1 MKLVFATNNSN
12 KIKEVS
18 NLISNQIEIIN
29 LKDIGC
35 KENIIE
41 SENTIIDNAILKAN
55 YIKNNYGYDC
65 FADDTGLE
73 VDFLNG
79 RPGVYSK
86 RFAGENSTDE
96 LNMEKL
102 LECMRKSNNRNARF
116 RTVIALNINNQV
128 ITFTGLCEG
137 KILKQRRGNN
147 GFGYDPIFFY
157 PELKKTFAE
166 LKKDEKNNV
175 SHRGKALRNFCK
187 ILEKQINHKS
197 NEI

>member
-18 NLISNQIEIIN
+18 NLISNKIAIIS

-35 KENIIE
+35 NEDIVE
-41 SENTIIDNAILKAN
+41 SKNTIIDNAILKAN

-79 RPGVYSK
+79 RPGVFSK
-86 RFAGENSTDE
+86 RFSGENSTDE
-96 LNMEKL
+96 LNMKKL
-102 LECMRKSNNRNARF
+102 LECMEESKNRNARF

-128 ITFTGLCEG
+128 ITFTGVCEG
-137 KILKQRRGNN
+137 EILKQRRGNN
-147 GFGYDPIFFY
+147 GFGYDPIFLPKGYNNSFG
-157 PELKKTFAE
+157 EMSII
-166 LKKDEKNNV
+166 EKNEIA
-175 SHRGKALRNFCK
+175 HRSKAVKKLINYLNKFC
-187 ILEKQINHKS
+187 
-197 NEI
+197 

>member
-12 KIKEVS
+12 KIAEVS
-18 NLISNQIEIIN
+18 NLINNQIAIIS

-35 KENIIE
+35 NEDIVE
-41 SENTIIDNAILKAN
+41 SEDTIIDNAILKAN

-86 RFAGENSTDE
+86 RFAGENSTDK

-102 LECMRKSNNRNARF
+102 LECMKESNNRNARF

-128 ITFTGLCEG
+128 ITFTGVCEG
-137 KILKQRRGNN
+137 EILKQRKGNN
-147 GFGYDPIFFY
+147 GFGYDPIFLHKGYNNSFG
-157 PELKKTFAE
+157 EMSII
-166 LKKDEKNNV
+166 EKNEIA
-175 SHRGKALRNFCK
+175 HRSKAVKKLINYLNKFC
-187 ILEKQINHKS
+187 
-197 NEI
+197 

>member
-18 NLISNQIEIIN
+18 NLISNQIAIIS

-35 KENIIE
+35 NEDIVE
-41 SENTIIDNAILKAN
+41 SKNTIIDNAILKAN

-79 RPGVYSK
+79 RPGVHSK

-96 LNMEKL
+96 LNMKKL
-102 LECMRKSNNRNARF
+102 LECMEESKNRNARF

-128 ITFTGLCEG
+128 ITFTGVCEG
-137 KILKQRRGNN
+137 EILKQRRGNN
-147 GFGYDPIFFY
+147 GFGYDPIFLPKGYNNSFG
-157 PELKKTFAE
+157 EMSII
-166 LKKDEKNNV
+166 EKNKIA
-175 SHRGKALRNFCK
+175 HRSKAVKKLINYLNEFC
-187 ILEKQINHKS
+187 
-197 NEI
+197 

>member
-18 NLISNQIEIIN
+18 NLISNQIAIIS

-35 KENIIE
+35 KEDIVE

-79 RPGVYSK
+79 RPGVHSK

-96 LNMEKL
+96 LNMKKL
-102 LECMRKSNNRNARF
+102 LECMEESKNRNARF

-128 ITFTGLCEG
+128 ITFTGVCEG
-137 KILKQRRGNN
+137 EILKQRRGNN
-147 GFGYDPIFFY
+147 GFGYDPIFLPKGYNNSFG
-157 PELKKTFAE
+157 EMSVI
-166 LKKDEKNNV
+166 EKNEIA
-175 SHRGKALRNFCK
+175 HRSKAVKKLINYLNEFC
-187 ILEKQINHKS
+187 
-197 NEI
+197 

>member
-18 NLISNQIEIIN
+18 NLISNQIEIMS

-35 KENIIE
+35 KEDIVE

-65 FADDTGLE
+65 FSDDTGLE

-96 LNMEKL
+96 LNMGKL
-102 LECMRKSNNRNARF
+102 LECMKESNNRNARF

-128 ITFTGLCEG
+128 ITFTGVCEG
-137 KILKQRRGNN
+137 EILKQRKGNN
-147 GFGYDPIFFY
+147 GFGYDPIFLPKGYNNSFG
-157 PELKKTFAE
+157 EMSII
-166 LKKDEKNNV
+166 EKNEIA
-175 SHRGKALRNFCK
+175 HRSKAVKKLINYLSKFC
-187 ILEKQINHKS
+187 
-197 NEI
+197 

>member
-12 KIKEVS
+12 KIAEVS
-18 NLISNQIEIIN
+18 NLISNQIAIIS

-35 KENIIE
+35 NEDIVE
-41 SENTIIDNAILKAN
+41 SEDTIIDNAVLKAN

-86 RFAGENSTDE
+86 RFAGENSTDK

-102 LECMRKSNNRNARF
+102 LECMKESNNRNARF
-116 RTVIALNINNQV
+116 RTVIDLNINNQV
-128 ITFTGLCEG
+128 ITFTGVCEG
-137 KILKQRRGNN
+137 EILKQRKGNN
-147 GFGYDPIFFY
+147 GFGYDPIFLPKGYNNSFG
-157 PELKKTFAE
+157 EMSII
-166 LKKDEKNNV
+166 EKNEIA
-175 SHRGKALRNFCK
+175 HRSKAVKKLINYLNKFC
-187 ILEKQINHKS
+187 
-197 NEI
+197 

>member
-12 KIKEVS
+12 KIKEVN
-18 NLISNQIEIIN
+18 NLISNQIEIMS

-35 KENIIE
+35 KEDIVE

-65 FADDTGLE
+65 FSDDTGLE

-102 LECMRKSNNRNARF
+102 LECMKESNNRNARF

-128 ITFTGLCEG
+128 ITFTGVCEG
-137 KILKQRRGNN
+137 EILKQRKGNN
-147 GFGYDPIFFY
+147 GFGYDPVFLPKGYNNSFGEMSIIDKNKIAHRSKAV
-157 PELKKTFAE
+157 KK
-166 LKKDEKNNV
+166 LINYLNK
-175 SHRGKALRNFCK
+175 FC
-187 ILEKQINHKS
+187 
-197 NEI
+197 

>member
-18 NLISNQIEIIN
+18 NLISNQIAIIS

-35 KENIIE
+35 NEDIVE
-41 SENTIIDNAILKAN
+41 SEDTIIDNAILKAN

-79 RPGVYSK
+79 RPGVHSK

-96 LNMEKL
+96 LNMKKL
-102 LECMRKSNNRNARF
+102 LECMEESKNRNARF

-128 ITFTGLCEG
+128 ITFTGVCEG
-137 KILKQRRGNN
+137 EILKQRRGNN
-147 GFGYDPIFFY
+147 GFGYDPIFLPKGYNNSFG
-157 PELKKTFAE
+157 EMSII
-166 LKKDEKNNV
+166 EKNEIA
-175 SHRGKALRNFCK
+175 HRSKAVKKLINYLNKFC
-187 ILEKQINHKS
+187 
-197 NEI
+197 

>member
-18 NLISNQIEIIN
+18 NLISNQIEIMS

-35 KENIIE
+35 KEDIVE

-65 FADDTGLE
+65 FSDDTGLE

-102 LECMRKSNNRNARF
+102 LECMKESNNRNARF

-128 ITFTGLCEG
+128 ITFTGVCEG
-137 KILKQRRGNN
+137 EILKQRRGNN
-147 GFGYDPIFFY
+147 GFGYDPIFLPKGYNNSFG
-157 PELKKTFAE
+157 EMSII
-166 LKKDEKNNV
+166 EKNEIA
-175 SHRGKALRNFCK
+175 HRSKAVKKLINYLNKFC
-187 ILEKQINHKS
+187 
-197 NEI
+197 

>member
-102 LECMRKSNNRNARF
+102 LECMKESNNRNARF

-147 GFGYDPIFFY
+147 GFGYDPVFLPKGYNNSFGEMSVI
-157 PELKKTFAE
+157 
-166 LKKDEKNNV
+166 EKNKIA
-175 SHRGKALRNFCK
+175 HRSKAVKKLINYLNKFC
-187 ILEKQINHKS
+187 
-197 NEI
+197 

>member
-18 NLISNQIEIIN
+18 NLISNQIEIIS

-35 KENIIE
+35 NEDIIE
-41 SENTIIDNAILKAN
+41 SKNTIIDNAILKAN
-55 YIKNNYGYDC
+55 YIKNNYGYNC

-96 LNMEKL
+96 LNMTKL
-102 LECMRKSNNRNARF
+102 LECMKECNNRNARF

-128 ITFTGLCEG
+128 ITFTGVCEG
-137 KILKQRRGNN
+137 EILKQRRGNN
-147 GFGYDPIFFY
+147 GFGYDPIFLPKGY
-157 PELKKTFAE
+157 NNSFAE
-166 LKKDEKNNV
+166 MSIIKKNEIA
-175 SHRGKALRNFCK
+175 HRSKAVKKL
-187 ILEKQINHKS
+187 INHLNKFC
-197 NEI
+197 

>member
-18 NLISNQIEIIN
+18 NLISNQIEIMS

-35 KENIIE
+35 KEDIVE

-65 FADDTGLE
+65 FSDDTGLE

-96 LNMEKL
+96 LNMKKL
-102 LECMRKSNNRNARF
+102 LECMKESNNRNARF

-128 ITFTGLCEG
+128 ITFTGVCEG
-137 KILKQRRGNN
+137 EILKQRRGNN
-147 GFGYDPIFFY
+147 GFGYDPVFLPKGYNNSFGEMSIIDKNKIAHRSKAV
-157 PELKKTFAE
+157 KK
-166 LKKDEKNNV
+166 LINYLNK
-175 SHRGKALRNFCK
+175 FC
-187 ILEKQINHKS
+187 
-197 NEI
+197 

>member
-18 NLISNQIEIIN
+18 ILISNQIEIIS

-35 KENIIE
+35 NEDIIE
-41 SENTIIDNAILKAN
+41 SKNTIIDNAILKAN
-55 YIKNNYGYDC
+55 YIKNNYGYNC

-102 LECMRKSNNRNARF
+102 LECMKESNNRNARF

-137 KILKQRRGNN
+137 KILKQKRGNN
-147 GFGYDPIFFY
+147 GFGYDPIFLPKGYNNSFG
-157 PELKKTFAE
+157 EMSII
-166 LKKDEKNNV
+166 EKNKIA
-175 SHRGKALRNFCK
+175 HRSKAVKKLINYLNKFC
-187 ILEKQINHKS
+187 
-197 NEI
+197 

>member
-18 NLISNQIEIIN
+18 NLISNQIEIMS

-35 KENIIE
+35 KEDIVE

-65 FADDTGLE
+65 FSDDTGLE

-102 LECMRKSNNRNARF
+102 LECMKESNNRNARF
-116 RTVIALNINNQV
+116 RTVIALNINNQT
-128 ITFTGLCEG
+128 ITFTGVCEG
-137 KILKQRRGNN
+137 EILKQRRGNN
-147 GFGYDPIFFY
+147 GFGYDPIFLPKGYNNSFG
-157 PELKKTFAE
+157 EMSIIDKNKIAHRSKAVKK
-166 LKKDEKNNV
+166 LINYLNK
-175 SHRGKALRNFCK
+175 FC
-187 ILEKQINHKS
+187 
-197 NEI
+197 

>member
-18 NLISNQIEIIN
+18 NLISNQIAIIS

-35 KENIIE
+35 NEDIVE
-41 SENTIIDNAILKAN
+41 SKNTIIDNAILKAN

-79 RPGVYSK
+79 RPGVHSK

-96 LNMEKL
+96 LNMKKL
-102 LECMRKSNNRNARF
+102 LECMEESKNRNARF

-128 ITFTGLCEG
+128 ITFTGVCEG
-137 KILKQRRGNN
+137 EILKQRRGNN
-147 GFGYDPIFFY
+147 GFGYDPIFLPKGYNNSFG
-157 PELKKTFAE
+157 EMSII
-166 LKKDEKNNV
+166 EKNEIA
-175 SHRGKALRNFCK
+175 HRSKAVKKLINYLNKFC
-187 ILEKQINHKS
+187 
-197 NEI
+197 

>member
-18 NLISNQIEIIN
+18 NLISNQIEIMS

-35 KENIIE
+35 KEDIVE

-65 FADDTGLE
+65 FSDDTGLE

-102 LECMRKSNNRNARF
+102 LECMKESNNRNARF

-128 ITFTGLCEG
+128 ITFTGVCEG
-137 KILKQRRGNN
+137 EILKQRKGNN
-147 GFGYDPIFFY
+147 GFGYDPIFLPKGYNNSFG
-157 PELKKTFAE
+157 EMSII
-166 LKKDEKNNV
+166 EKNEIA
-175 SHRGKALRNFCK
+175 HRSKAVKKLINYLSKFC
-187 ILEKQINHKS
+187 
-197 NEI
+197 

>member
-18 NLISNQIEIIN
+18 ILISNQIEIIS

-35 KENIIE
+35 NEDIIE
-41 SENTIIDNAILKAN
+41 SKNTIIDNAILKAN
-55 YIKNNYGYDC
+55 YIKNNYGYNC

-102 LECMRKSNNRNARF
+102 LECMKESNNRNARF

-128 ITFTGLCEG
+128 ITFTGVCEG
-137 KILKQRRGNN
+137 EILKQRRGNN
-147 GFGYDPIFFY
+147 GFGYDPIFLPKGYNNSFG
-157 PELKKTFAE
+157 EMSII
-166 LKKDEKNNV
+166 EKNEIA
-175 SHRGKALRNFCK
+175 HRSKAVKKLINYLNKFC
-187 ILEKQINHKS
+187 
-197 NEI
+197 

>member
-18 NLISNQIEIIN
+18 NLISNQIEIIS

-35 KENIIE
+35 NEDIIE
-41 SENTIIDNAILKAN
+41 SKNTIIDNAILKAN
-55 YIKNNYGYDC
+55 YIKNNYGYNC

-96 LNMEKL
+96 LNMTKL
-102 LECMRKSNNRNARF
+102 LECMKECNNRNARF
-116 RTVIALNINNQV
+116 ITVIALNINNQV
-128 ITFTGLCEG
+128 ITFTGVCEG
-137 KILKQRRGNN
+137 EILKQRRGNN
-147 GFGYDPIFFY
+147 GFGYDPIFLPKGYNNSFG
-157 PELKKTFAE
+157 EMSII
-166 LKKDEKNNV
+166 EKNKIA
-175 SHRGKALRNFCK
+175 HRSIAVKKLINYLNNFC
-187 ILEKQINHKS
+187 
-197 NEI
+197 

>member
-12 KIKEVS
+12 KIAEVS
-18 NLISNQIEIIN
+18 NLISNQIAIIS

-35 KENIIE
+35 NEDIVE
-41 SENTIIDNAILKAN
+41 SEDTIIDNAILKAN
-55 YIKNNYGYDC
+55 YIKNTYGYDC

-96 LNMEKL
+96 LNMGKL
-102 LECMRKSNNRNARF
+102 LECMKESNNRNARF

-128 ITFTGLCEG
+128 ITFTGVCEG
-137 KILKQRRGNN
+137 EILKQRKGNN
-147 GFGYDPIFFY
+147 GFGYDPIFLPKGYNNSFG
-157 PELKKTFAE
+157 EMSII
-166 LKKDEKNNV
+166 EKNEIA
-175 SHRGKALRNFCK
+175 HRSKAVKKLINYLSKFC
-187 ILEKQINHKS
+187 
-197 NEI
+197 

>member
-12 KIKEVS
+12 KIAEVS
-18 NLISNQIEIIN
+18 NLISNQIAIIS

-35 KENIIE
+35 NEDIVE
-41 SENTIIDNAILKAN
+41 SEDTIIDNAILKAN
-55 YIKNNYGYDC
+55 YIKNTYGYDC

-96 LNMEKL
+96 LNMGKL
-102 LECMRKSNNRNARF
+102 LECMKESNNRNARF

-128 ITFTGLCEG
+128 ITFTGVCEG
-137 KILKQRRGNN
+137 EILKQRKGNN
-147 GFGYDPIFFY
+147 GFGYDPIFLPKGYNNSFG
-157 PELKKTFAE
+157 EMSII
-166 LKKDEKNNV
+166 EKNEIA
-175 SHRGKALRNFCK
+175 HRSKAVKKLINYLNKFC
-187 ILEKQINHKS
+187 
-197 NEI
+197 

>member
-18 NLISNQIEIIN
+18 ILISNQIEIIS

-35 KENIIE
+35 NEDIIE
-41 SENTIIDNAILKAN
+41 SKNTIIDNAILKAN
-55 YIKNNYGYDC
+55 YIKNNYGYNC

-79 RPGVYSK
+79 RPGVHSK

-102 LECMRKSNNRNARF
+102 LECMKESNNRNARF
-116 RTVIALNINNQV
+116 RTVIALNISNQV
-128 ITFTGLCEG
+128 ITFTGICEG
-137 KILKQRRGNN
+137 EILKQRRGNN
-147 GFGYDPIFFY
+147 GFGYDPIFLPKGYNNSFG
-157 PELKKTFAE
+157 EMSII
-166 LKKDEKNNV
+166 EKNKIA
-175 SHRGKALRNFCK
+175 HRSKAVKKL
-187 ILEKQINHKS
+187 INHLNKFC
-197 NEI
+197 

>member
-18 NLISNQIEIIN
+18 NLISNKIAIIS

-35 KENIIE
+35 NEDIVE
-41 SENTIIDNAILKAN
+41 SKNTIIDNAILKAN

-79 RPGVYSK
+79 RPGVFSK
-86 RFAGENSTDE
+86 RFSGENSTDE
-96 LNMEKL
+96 LNMKKL
-102 LECMRKSNNRNARF
+102 LECMEESKNRNARF

-128 ITFTGLCEG
+128 ITFTGVCEG
-137 KILKQRRGNN
+137 EILKQRRGNN
-147 GFGYDPIFFY
+147 GFGYDPIFLPKGYNNSFG
-157 PELKKTFAE
+157 EMSII
-166 LKKDEKNNV
+166 EKNEIA
-175 SHRGKALRNFCK
+175 HRSKAVKKLINYLSKFC
-187 ILEKQINHKS
+187 
-197 NEI
+197 

>member
-18 NLISNQIEIIN
+18 NLISNQIAIIS

-35 KENIIE
+35 NEDIVE
-41 SENTIIDNAILKAN
+41 SKDTIIDNAILKAN
-55 YIKNNYGYDC
+55 YIKNTYGYDC

-79 RPGVYSK
+79 KPGVYSK

-96 LNMEKL
+96 LNMKKL
-102 LECMRKSNNRNARF
+102 LECMKESNNRNARF

-128 ITFTGLCEG
+128 ITFTGVCEG
-137 KILKQRRGNN
+137 EILKQRKGNN
-147 GFGYDPIFFY
+147 GFGYDPIFLPKGYNNSFG
-157 PELKKTFAE
+157 EMSII
-166 LKKDEKNNV
+166 EKNEIA
-175 SHRGKALRNFCK
+175 HRSKAVKKL
-187 ILEKQINHKS
+187 INHLNKFC
-197 NEI
+197 

>member
-12 KIKEVS
+12 KIAEVR
-18 NLISNQIEIIN
+18 NLINNQIAIIS

-35 KENIIE
+35 NEDIVE
-41 SENTIIDNAILKAN
+41 SEDTIIDNAILKAN

-73 VDFLNG
+73 VDYLNG

-86 RFAGENSTDE
+86 RFAGENSTDK

-102 LECMRKSNNRNARF
+102 LECMKESNNRNARF

-128 ITFTGLCEG
+128 ITFTGVCEG
-137 KILKQRRGNN
+137 EILKQRKGNN
-147 GFGYDPIFFY
+147 GFGYDPVFLPKGYNNSFGEMSII
-157 PELKKTFAE
+157 
-166 LKKDEKNNV
+166 EKNEIA
-175 SHRGKALRNFCK
+175 HRSKAVKKLINYLNKFC
-187 ILEKQINHKS
+187 
-197 NEI
+197 

>member
-12 KIKEVS
+12 KIAEVS
-18 NLISNQIEIIN
+18 NLISNQIAIIS

-35 KENIIE
+35 NEDIVE
-41 SENTIIDNAILKAN
+41 SEDTIIDNAILKAN

-79 RPGVYSK
+79 KPGVYSK

-96 LNMEKL
+96 LNMKKL
-102 LECMRKSNNRNARF
+102 LEYMEESKNRNARF

-128 ITFTGLCEG
+128 ITFTGVCEG
-137 KILKQRRGNN
+137 EILKQRRGNN
-147 GFGYDPIFFY
+147 GFGYDPIFLPKGYNNSFG
-157 PELKKTFAE
+157 EMSII
-166 LKKDEKNNV
+166 EKNEIA
-175 SHRGKALRNFCK
+175 HRSKAVKKLINYLNKFC
-187 ILEKQINHKS
+187 
-197 NEI
+197 

>member
-18 NLISNQIEIIN
+18 NLISNQIEIIS

-35 KENIIE
+35 NEDIIE
-41 SENTIIDNAILKAN
+41 SKNTIIDNAILKAN
-55 YIKNNYGYDC
+55 YIKNNYGYNC

-96 LNMEKL
+96 LNMTKL
-102 LECMRKSNNRNARF
+102 LECMKECNNRNARF

-128 ITFTGLCEG
+128 ITFTGVCEG
-137 KILKQRRGNN
+137 EILKQRRGNN
-147 GFGYDPIFFY
+147 GFGYDPIFLPKGCNNSFG
-157 PELKKTFAE
+157 EMSII
-166 LKKDEKNNV
+166 EKNKIA
-175 SHRGKALRNFCK
+175 HRSIAVKKLINYLNNFR
-187 ILEKQINHKS
+187 
-197 NEI
+197 

>member
-18 NLISNQIEIIN
+18 NLISNQIEIMS

-35 KENIIE
+35 KEDIVE

-79 RPGVYSK
+79 KPGVYSK

-96 LNMEKL
+96 LNMKKL
-102 LECMRKSNNRNARF
+102 LECMKESNNRNARF

-128 ITFTGLCEG
+128 ITFTGVCEG
-137 KILKQRRGNN
+137 EILKQRRGNN
-147 GFGYDPIFFY
+147 GFGYDPIFLPKGYNNSFG
-157 PELKKTFAE
+157 EMSII
-166 LKKDEKNNV
+166 EKNEIA
-175 SHRGKALRNFCK
+175 HRSKAVKKLINYLNKFC
-187 ILEKQINHKS
+187 
-197 NEI
+197 

>member
-102 LECMRKSNNRNARF
+102 LECMKESNNRNARF

-147 GFGYDPIFFY
+147 GFGYDPVFLPKGYNNSFGEMTVI
-157 PELKKTFAE
+157 
-166 LKKDEKNNV
+166 EKNKIA
-175 SHRGKALRNFCK
+175 HRSKAVKKLINYLNKFC
-187 ILEKQINHKS
+187 
-197 NEI
+197 

>member
-12 KIKEVS
+12 KIAEVS
-18 NLISNQIEIIN
+18 NLISNQIAIIS

-35 KENIIE
+35 NEDIVE
-41 SENTIIDNAILKAN
+41 SEDTIIDNAILKAN
-55 YIKNNYGYDC
+55 YIKNTYGYDC

-102 LECMRKSNNRNARF
+102 LECMKESNNRNARF

-128 ITFTGLCEG
+128 ITFTGVCEG
-137 KILKQRRGNN
+137 EILKQRKGNN
-147 GFGYDPIFFY
+147 GFGYDPIFLPKGYNNSFG
-157 PELKKTFAE
+157 EMSII
-166 LKKDEKNNV
+166 EKNEIA
-175 SHRGKALRNFCK
+175 HRSKAVKKLINYLNKFC
-187 ILEKQINHKS
+187 
-197 NEI
+197 

>member
-12 KIKEVS
+12 KIAEVS
-18 NLISNQIEIIN
+18 NLISNQIAIIS

-35 KENIIE
+35 NEDIVE
-41 SENTIIDNAILKAN
+41 SEDTIIDNAVLKAN

-79 RPGVYSK
+79 RPGVHSK

-96 LNMEKL
+96 LNMGKL
-102 LECMRKSNNRNARF
+102 LECMKESNNRNARF

-128 ITFTGLCEG
+128 ITFTGVCEG
-137 KILKQRRGNN
+137 EILKQRRGNN
-147 GFGYDPIFFY
+147 GFGYDPVFLPKGYNNSFGEMSIIDKNKIAHRSKAV
-157 PELKKTFAE
+157 KK
-166 LKKDEKNNV
+166 LINYLNK
-175 SHRGKALRNFCK
+175 FC
-187 ILEKQINHKS
+187 
-197 NEI
+197 

>member
-12 KIKEVS
+12 KIAEVS
-18 NLISNQIEIIN
+18 NLISNQIAIIS

-35 KENIIE
+35 NEDIVE
-41 SENTIIDNAILKAN
+41 SEDTIIDNAILKAN

-96 LNMEKL
+96 LNMGKL
-102 LECMRKSNNRNARF
+102 LECMKESNNRNARF

-128 ITFTGLCEG
+128 ITFTGVCEG
-137 KILKQRRGNN
+137 EILKQRKGNN
-147 GFGYDPIFFY
+147 GFGYDPIFLPKGYNNSFG
-157 PELKKTFAE
+157 EMSII
-166 LKKDEKNNV
+166 EKNEIT
-175 SHRGKALRNFCK
+175 HRSKAVKKLINYLNKFC
-187 ILEKQINHKS
+187 
-197 NEI
+197 

>member
-12 KIKEVS
+12 KIKEVN
-18 NLISNQIEIIN
+18 NLISNQIEIIS

-35 KENIIE
+35 NEDIVE
-41 SENTIIDNAILKAN
+41 SKNTIIDNAILKAN
-55 YIKNNYGYDC
+55 YIKNNYDYDC

-79 RPGVYSK
+79 RPGVFSK

-102 LECMRKSNNRNARF
+102 LECMKESNNRNARF

-128 ITFTGLCEG
+128 ITFTGVCEG
-137 KILKQRRGNN
+137 EILKQRKGNN
-147 GFGYDPIFFY
+147 GFGYDPVFLPKGYNNSFGEMSII
-157 PELKKTFAE
+157 
-166 LKKDEKNNV
+166 EKNEIA
-175 SHRGKALRNFCK
+175 HRSKAVKKLINYLNKFC
-187 ILEKQINHKS
+187 
-197 NEI
+197 